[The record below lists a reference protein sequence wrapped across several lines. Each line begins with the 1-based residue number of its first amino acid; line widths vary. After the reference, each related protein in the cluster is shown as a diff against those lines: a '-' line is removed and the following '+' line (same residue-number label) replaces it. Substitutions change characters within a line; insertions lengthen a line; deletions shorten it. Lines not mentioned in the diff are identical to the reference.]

1 MIGLLIQVVLIVI
14 IAGLALWVMGQFP
27 VDPVIFKVGRVV
39 IIVVAVLALVI
50 ILLNVFGGGSAL
62 NLNTRPLLR

>member
-1 MIGLLIQVVLIVI
+1 MIGLFIQVVLIVV

-39 IIVVAVLALVI
+39 IIVVAV
-50 ILLNVFGGGSAL
+50 ILLVYLLLGAVGGGGLSL
-62 NLNTRPLLR
+62 GTRPLLR